1 MNLAVN
7 VNFFSPPRSGEIFG
21 GKAPNRLFCLDL
33 SRFGLSFELSVK
45 VLIASKTNGMTHAE
59 PFATAVTTSQSHLG
73 CS

>member
-7 VNFFSPPRSGEIFG
+7 VDFFRDFFG
-21 GKAPNRLFCLDL
+21 GKAPKRLQCLDL

-45 VLIASKTNGMTHAE
+45 VHIASKTNGMTHAE
-59 PFATAVTTSQSHLG
+59 PFATAVTTSQCHLG